1 MKKALLL
8 VLCLGLVGCATISVS
23 KVASNNKNNLLK
35 LRVGMTEQEV
45 LNIMGAK
52 KIRSNIW
59 NFYTVINNPYRSEII
74 QAPSERTFKALY
86 YVTDARQS
94 TAWETYSVKN
104 NDLTPLVFENGKFIG
119 CGVEFIQ

>member
-23 KVASNNKNNLLK
+23 KIASNNKDNLLK

-45 LNIMGAK
+45 LNIMGTE
-52 KIRSNIW
+52 KIRSNVW

-74 QAPSERTFKALY
+74 QAPSEKTFKVLY
-86 YVTDARQS
+86 YVTDARQ
-94 TAWETYSVKN
+94 TTTWEAYSVKN

>member
-8 VLCLGLVGCATISVS
+8 VLCLGLVGCATISVY
-23 KVASNNKNNLLK
+23 KIASNNKNNLLK

-45 LNIMGAK
+45 LNIMGTK

-74 QAPSERTFKALY
+74 QAPSEKTFKVLY
-86 YVTDARQS
+86 YVTDAIQS
-94 TAWETYSVKN
+94 TTWETYSVKN

>member
-1 MKKALLL
+1 MKKTLLL

-23 KVASNNKNNLLK
+23 KIASNNKDNLLK

-45 LNIMGAK
+45 LNIMGTK
-52 KIRSNIW
+52 KIRSNVW

-74 QAPSERTFKALY
+74 QTPSEKTFKVLY
-86 YVTDARQS
+86 YVTDARQN
-94 TAWETYSVKN
+94 TTWETYSVKN
-104 NDLTPLVFENGKFIG
+104 NDLTPIVFENGKFIG